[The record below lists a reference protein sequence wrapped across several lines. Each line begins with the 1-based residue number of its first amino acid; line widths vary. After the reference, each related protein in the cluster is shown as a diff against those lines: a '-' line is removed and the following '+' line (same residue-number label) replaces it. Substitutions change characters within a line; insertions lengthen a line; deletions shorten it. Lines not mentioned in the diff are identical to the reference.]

1 MLTLARAYP
10 RPPDASIGESLGV
23 LKVSCTNHALL
34 LPVHGFSHETL
45 LPANSIERN
54 GDGSEVL
61 PKLFVQRF
69 RERFLLFRARNN
81 ESIGHEI

>member
-1 MLTLARAYP
+1 M
-10 RPPDASIGESLGV
+10 
-23 LKVSCTNHALL
+23 SCTTHALL

-81 ESIGHEI
+81 DSIGHEISYRNVRNVQDSRGL